1 MGLLFVLILCL
12 LGLGVLS
19 LVIGIPSLILAL
31 YLQKRKLIK
40 VRLLAWF
47 LAPSILIGC
56 FGILFATENVLYSI
70 ITDEDVGTGDYA
82 SVNINDKYH
91 LYWIDTPD
99 WNIGTKESNEK
110 IFCHIQEILVHND
123 TIVFTSEVN
132 GYSQDSTYYVLT
144 QLQEDKA
151 QKLDSAKSTK
161 VLWDKFATVHKYD
174 HNKICT
180 CDEYYWNE
188 RKYFFW
194 GSIIINILLIV
205 IAIKKYGRELLFKN
219 SES

>member
-1 MGLLFVLILCL
+1 MGLLFVLLFYI

-19 LVIGIPSLILAL
+19 LLIGIPSLIFAL

-70 ITDEDVGTGDYA
+70 ITDEDVGIGDYA

-99 WNIGTKESNEK
+99 WNIGTKECIEK
-110 IFCHIQEILVHND
+110 IYCHIQEILVHND

-151 QKLDSAKSTK
+151 LTLDSAKSTK
-161 VLWDKFATVHKYD
+161 ILWDKYAIVHKYD
-174 HNKICT
+174 RNKICT
-180 CDEYYWNE
+180 CDVYYWNE

-194 GSIIINILLIV
+194 GSIILNILIITFLL
-205 IAIKKYGRELLFKN
+205 KRYGRKLFLKK
-219 SES
+219 S